1 MIANRLIALIM
12 AVVLTVGCIPRAWA
26 ADEPAAQTEA
36 QSETHGGAAVAA
48 ALSNTIYVPGKAILC
63 ATSAVLW
70 TAAML
75 TTFGACYKEC
85 AHFAHDNC
93 TGKWMVTPDDIT
105 AP

>member
-1 MIANRLIALIM
+1 MIANRLIALLVS
-12 AVVLTVGCIPRAWA
+12 ASLTIGCIPRAWA
-26 ADEPAAQTEA
+26 ADEQAASTERNA
-36 QSETHGGAAVAA
+36 GVAVAA

-63 ATSAVLW
+63 ATGAVLW

-75 TTFGACYKEC
+75 TTFGVCYKEC

-93 TGKWMVTPDDIT
+93 TGKWVITPDDIS